1 MNMKENWKYKAL
13 LIITVILS
21 IMFVISTVQYN
32 RLNNEFTD
40 FKIQT
45 LEQVDS
51 LTILNEQ
58 HLKTISLLEEEIQT
72 LDAKADSLEQ
82 VKSRIIIKTKDVII
96 SKDISESAELLKK
109 NLSRWDDF

>member
-1 MNMKENWKYKAL
+1 
-13 LIITVILS
+13 
-21 IMFVISTVQYN
+21 MFVISTAQYN
-32 RLNNEFTD
+32 RLNKEFTD

-109 NLSRWDDF
+109 NLSR